1 MEKTGTRNTRRD
13 KSRKQSTNKI
23 LDRITFNPQKH
34 KHKVKKKL
42 RQELQDKTITPTLTR
57 APPTTIK
64 FGSLNINGLDL
75 EASWAVEQLLTNK
88 GLDVSVNLIPLKTC
102 ITIII

>member
-1 MEKTGTRNTRRD
+1 MDKTSTRNTLRH

-23 LDRITFNPQKH
+23 LDRITYNPQKH

-57 APPTTIK
+57 APPTTIT
-64 FGSLNINGLDL
+64 FGSLNLNGLDL

-88 GLDVSVNLIPLKTC
+88 GLDVSVKTNFSEKC